1 MNRDVV
7 KMMMGLLVST
17 MLGMTGCGGGS
28 EQNIPLTPPLV
39 SNLQYNPT
47 SLTVNTPT
55 NINWQFDFTDAGG
68 DIATGTYTVYNPSS
82 VAVYTKTIN
91 LTIPAGVKAGTE
103 HGTTSNVTFV
113 TVGTYTANMFVMDS
127 VGANSNTLTAT
138 FTIVP

>member
-1 MNRDVV
+1 MKRDVEN
-7 KMMMGLLVST
+7 MMMGLFVAT
-17 MLGMTGCGGGS
+17 VLGMTGCGGGS
-28 EQNIPLTPPLV
+28 DQNITQTPPVV
-39 SNLQYNPT
+39 SNLQYTPT
-47 SLTVNTPT
+47 SLTVNTLT

-91 LTIPAGVKAGTE
+91 LAIPAGIKAGTE

-113 TVGTYTANMFVMDS
+113 TAGTYTANIFVTDS
-127 VGANSNTLTAT
+127 TGANSNTLAAT